1 MKKSIKII
9 VPLILLLIFVGAF
22 LYFDEFNDNMNYSFK
37 NTTDSKYISLKEN
50 GWIPSIIPDDATNIE
65 IFYNID
71 TNIVNGK
78 FKLENENSLNNFKSL
93 LSLSEN
99 KNFNF
104 LNKNYE
110 NEVLKLL
117 NENPTFKYEDFYFIF
132 NNNNDIYF
140 IK

>member
-50 GWIPSIIPDDATNIE
+50 GWIPSIIPDDTTNIE

-104 LNKNYE
+104 LNKNYKDE
-110 NEVLKLL
+110 ISKIV

-132 NNNNDIYF
+132 NNNEIYF

>member
-22 LYFDEFNDNMNYSFK
+22 LYFDEFNDNMHYSFK
-37 NTTDSKYISLKEN
+37 NTTDNKYISLKEN
-50 GWIPSIIPDDATNIE
+50 RWIPSIIPDDATNIE

-78 FKLENENSLNNFKSL
+78 FKLENETSLNNFKSL
-93 LSLSEN
+93 LSSNEN

-117 NENPTFKYEDFYFIF
+117 NENPTFKYENFYFIF

>member
-93 LSLSEN
+93 LYLSEN

-104 LNKNYE
+104 LNKNYKDE
-110 NEVLKLL
+110 ISKIV

-132 NNNNDIYF
+132 NNNEIYF

>member
-104 LNKNYE
+104 LNKNYKDE
-110 NEVLKLL
+110 ISKIV

-132 NNNNDIYF
+132 NNNEIYF

>member
-37 NTTDSKYISLKEN
+37 NTTDDKYTSLKEN

-104 LNKNYE
+104 LNKNYKDE
-110 NEVLKLL
+110 ISKIV

-132 NNNNDIYF
+132 NNNEIYF

>member
-22 LYFDEFNDNMNYSFK
+22 LCFDEFNDNMHYSFK
-37 NTTDSKYISLKEN
+37 NTTDNKYISLKEN
-50 GWIPSIIPDDATNIE
+50 GWIPSIIPDDTTNIE

-78 FKLENENSLNNFKSL
+78 FKLENETSLNNFKSI
-93 LSLSEN
+93 LSSSEN

>member
-22 LYFDEFNDNMNYSFK
+22 LYFDEFNDNMHYSFK
-37 NTTDSKYISLKEN
+37 NTTDNKYISLKEN
-50 GWIPSIIPDDATNIE
+50 GWIPSIIPDDTTNIE

-78 FKLENENSLNNFKSL
+78 FKLENETSLNNFKSI
-93 LSLSEN
+93 LSSSEN